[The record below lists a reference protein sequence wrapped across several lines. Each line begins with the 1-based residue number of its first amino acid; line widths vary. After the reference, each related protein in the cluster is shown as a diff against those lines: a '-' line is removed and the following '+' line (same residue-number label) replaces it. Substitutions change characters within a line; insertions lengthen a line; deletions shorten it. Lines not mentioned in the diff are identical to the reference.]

1 MNLFL
6 VTCVYKDGLSER
18 SFRVVRA
25 SSEEDVARHMIRDY
39 SSWQVFIENAIF
51 PVWLHDEKEGPRELW
66 ESMNRVIL
74 TGEDSKKLR
83 DLFNLW
89 FSTLSQERLLLWI
102 RRTRV
107 DGGSA
112 AQLAIHEIRE
122 IEEMG

>member
-1 MNLFL
+1 MSLFL

-25 SSEEDVARHMIRDY
+25 SSEEDIARHMIRDS
-39 SSWQVFIENAIF
+39 SSWKGFIENAIF
-51 PVWLHDEKEGPRELW
+51 PVWLYDEQEGPKELW
-66 ESMNRVIL
+66 ASMNRVIL
-74 TGEDSKKLR
+74 TREDSKKLR
-83 DLFNLW
+83 DLFDLW
-89 FSTLSQERLLLWI
+89 FSTLSPERLLLWV

>member
-25 SSEEDVARHMIRDY
+25 SSEQDIVRHMIRDY
-39 SSWQVFIENAIF
+39 SSWEAFIVDAIF
-51 PVWLHDEKEGPRELW
+51 PVWLHDKEEGPKDLW
-66 ESMNRVIL
+66 DSMNRVIL
-74 TGEDSKKLR
+74 TAEDSKKLR
-83 DLFNLW
+83 DLFSLW
-89 FSTLSQERLLLWI
+89 FSTLSPERLLSWI

>member
-25 SSEEDVARHMIRDY
+25 SSEEDIAQHMIRDH
-39 SSWQVFIENAIF
+39 SSWEVFIENAIF
-51 PVWLHDEKEGPRELW
+51 PLWLQDEKEGPEELW

-74 TGEDSKKLR
+74 TREDSKKLR
-83 DLFNLW
+83 GLFDLW
-89 FSTLSQERLLLWI
+89 FSTLSAERLLSWI